1 MSEVKLIDEEVEE
14 VPSNEELIN
23 EYLSSKKL
31 GKGNTRKNYRIDIEQ
46 LAEELLKINK
56 MLLDAEVKDIN
67 NYFNSTID
75 NMSCNSKNRKLASIR
90 GFYHYY
96 IYTDKYNKKN
106 PTGLLKSF
114 GKNDQ
119 KEVRALTPDEQ
130 KKLIKC
136 IKNNIKS
143 SNAPLQK
150 YLAIRD
156 LSFIDLIIKTG
167 LRFGE
172 AVTLD
177 FKEFDIEK
185 GSIILA
191 NKNTKG
197 EKTRKLEVPAD
208 TIKYIDDYVEIKEN
222 LAKNVKTEY
231 IFISKNG
238 NILDE
243 PSVNSMI
250 EKYCKLSGITDNITV
265 HNLRH
270 TFASNHYHKYGDILR
285 LQRLL
290 GHSDISTTTIYV
302 DLFDAK

>member
-1 MSEVKLIDEEVEE
+1 MSEVKLINEEVEE
-14 VPSNEELIN
+14 VPSNKELI
-23 EYLSSKKL
+23 EEFLSSKKQ

-46 LAEELLKINK
+46 FAEELAKINK
-56 MLLDAEVKDIN
+56 GLLDAEVKDVN

-75 NMSCNSKNRKLASIR
+75 HMSCNSKNRKLASIR
-90 GFYHYY
+90 GFYHYF

-119 KEVRALTPDEQ
+119 KKVRALTPDEQ
-130 KKLIKC
+130 KSLIKT

-143 SNAPLQK
+143 AENSQQK

-156 LSFIDLIIKTG
+156 LAFVHLIIKTG

-177 FKEFDIEK
+177 LEEFDIEN
-185 GSIILA
+185 GSIVLA

-197 EKTRKLEVPAD
+197 EKTRTLEVPPE
-208 TIKYIDDYVEIKEN
+208 TIEYINNYLEIKNN
-222 LAKNVKTEY
+222 LSKNANSKY

-250 EKYCKLSGITDNITV
+250 EKYCKLSGIKGNITV

-270 TFASNHYHKYGDILR
+270 TFASNHYHKFGDIVR

-302 DLFDAK
+302 DLFDNI

>member
-1 MSEVKLIDEEVEE
+1 MSEEKLTNEEVEE
-14 VPSNEELIN
+14 VPSNEELIE
-23 EYLSSKKL
+23 EYLDWKKKS
-31 GKGNTRKNYRIDIEQ
+31 KGNTRKNYRIDIEQ
-46 LAEELLKINK
+46 LAEELAKVNK
-56 MLLDAEVKDIN
+56 KLLDAEVRDLNK
-67 NYFNSTID
+67 YFNSIIN

-106 PTGLLKSF
+106 PTGLLTSF

-119 KEVRALTPDEQ
+119 KQVRALTPDEQ
-130 KKLIKC
+130 KILIKC
-136 IKNNIKS
+136 IKNNIK
-143 SNAPLQK
+143 NAEAPQQK

-156 LSFIDLIIKTG
+156 LAFIDLVIKTG

-177 FKEFDIEK
+177 FKEFDIDK
-185 GSIILA
+185 GIIVLA

-197 EKTRKLEVPAD
+197 EKTRKLEVPSE
-208 TIKYIDDYVEIKEN
+208 TIKYINDYVEIKEK

-250 EKYCKLSGITDNITV
+250 EKYCKLSGIKDNITV

-270 TFASNHYHKYGDILR
+270 TFASNHYHKYSSILK

-290 GHSDISTTTIYV
+290 GHSDISTTSIYV
-302 DLFDAK
+302 DLFDNI